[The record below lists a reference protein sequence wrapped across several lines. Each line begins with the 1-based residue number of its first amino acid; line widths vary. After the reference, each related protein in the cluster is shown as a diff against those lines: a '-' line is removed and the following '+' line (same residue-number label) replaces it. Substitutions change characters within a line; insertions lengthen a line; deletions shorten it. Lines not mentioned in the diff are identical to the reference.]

1 MLAWSG
7 IQQQP
12 PALRGVSILCE
23 KAIVRCVLYQCHD
36 RACSNYYSLG
46 TQPTSADE
54 PTLFPHVLTDPEARP
69 KTDPGVHK
77 RLQNHGKM
85 LSPEYRRSKSLAGRV
100 PAQECS
106 PKQKQKQGS
115 KKRVQDRDAEKQKGK
130 STSKNKQT
138 TGSKQGGSKK
148 QRSRQAEKQKQKAE
162 EAKSREADKRKS
174 KSKKRTR
181 PPGKKTQT

>member
-85 LSPEYRRSKSLAGRV
+85 LSLSTAVPKAWPGASLRRHNPPEKKI
-100 PAQECS
+100 P
-106 PKQKQKQGS
+106 QKQKNSKAILHPYSLGCWLQGFGFGVFS
-115 KKRVQDRDAEKQKGK
+115 RGDYLALTNFI
-130 STSKNKQT
+130 STFIFGIMIVIGFLS
-138 TGSKQGGSKK
+138 
-148 QRSRQAEKQKQKAE
+148 
-162 EAKSREADKRKS
+162 D
-174 KSKKRTR
+174 
-181 PPGKKTQT
+181 